1 MKSSTCIDLES
12 DNTCPKSHSRL
23 AGIKPG
29 IKAQLNCTQLSTPKY
44 EPGRSDRIRPCGPG
58 TGHGQASA
66 VQPLSTPS
74 SQAEKKTFQ
83 SESTFL
89 SNKCLGTRIT
99 NKLYPNPARTFF
111 FFGHESGKNVNL
123 LRSWLVS
130 FCDNCLSS
138 LKPPTRCTS
147 SLTEME

>member
-1 MKSSTCIDLES
+1 MNHPQVQIWRVITLAQDPIEDEQES
-12 DNTCPKSHSRL
+12 
-23 AGIKPG
+23 KPSWTAHNSPQPWARE
-29 IKAQLNCTQLSTPKY
+29 KWQDQTPW
-44 EPGRSDRIRPCGPG
+44 PR
-58 TGHGQASA
+58 HWASPA
-66 VQPLSTPS
+66 VQPLSKPS
-74 SQAEKKTFQ
+74 YQAEKKTLQ
-83 SESTFL
+83 GESTFL
-89 SNKCLGTRIT
+89 SSKWLRIQTT
-99 NKLYPNPARTFF
+99 NKLYPNPARTNGLVF